1 MLPSA
6 PAALASQQQQQQHQ
20 PSSSSTRSPS
30 KLTRRSATVP
40 SAPVTLRAPGQPSS
54 QNMMRSLSSVH
65 LPPPPLTSIAVNIA
79 QSRPQ
84 SAGGL
89 SASQNVPLSSNFN
102 SAISPVK
109 RQTSSPPAH
118 GTRQLSSTAAAAQHI
133 FSSPSLA
140 TLAVSAYNSTSSAS
154 KENVCP
160 DAINPSTEIP
170 PPHLMPPV
178 YDDGDKPPF
187 SYATLIGMAILRAPN
202 RRLTLSQIYK
212 WINDTFAWYRKCDA
226 GWQNSIRHN
235 LSLNKAFSKQERPK
249 DDPGKG
255 NYWIVEPGCE
265 YLFMKGRP
273 RKSNAGNNGGQ
284 KASAI
289 SGSDGAPDASSSPT
303 LARTKS
309 SKSTEH
315 ASRGTATPSPHQLSQ
330 ELPCDQSV
338 LRPQKRAPDEPSAV
352 QDMTWSS
359 PEILAKRARGDSAVY
374 TDASKYEFATPLRP
388 ASQIAMSSTLS
399 TVSLTVPGLSF
410 TSSSSPASM
419 MPLTPANPVPHSLLS
434 PASFI
439 QTKSST
445 NASRGKGNNTT
456 SIAKQQR
463 QAKARYAK
471 MPTTRH
477 AMKSTVPL
485 SESTTA
491 HYSSTDTD
499 ADDDDEDY
507 DDRTDSDVHDVSTSS
522 GYYRGNASESPELT
536 KGNYMETHPFDSNV
550 PHMLPG
556 QSDDASYYFFGSSP
570 NRDHVL
576 LHPHNTLVH
585 HSPPRPH
592 SLLDSLTNPFSPP
605 RGQTGQIKVS
615 SPFGSPIYIRQNQ
628 QFLSPQRKLLSQSLQ
643 FDEPHT
649 TNTSGSGPLLLTDED
664 DEISRACFG
673 SPDKVVKQEH
683 PQSYYD
689 DMFLWPL
696 ETSVERRAGGT
707 VSKRALDGSVANVFG
722 VDVCQVVRRAMMINR
737 QQQDV
742 YETDPDQP
750 VGKTEESAGK
760 ILPED
765 GDVSVVRPQPLFR
778 NMTF

>member
-6 PAALASQQQQQQHQ
+6 PASIASQ
-20 PSSSSTRSPS
+20 PPSSTRSPS
-30 KLTRRSATVP
+30 KLARRSATVP
-40 SAPVTLRAPGQPSS
+40 SAPVTLRPPGQASSS

-84 SAGGL
+84 SADN
-89 SASQNVPLSSNFN
+89 SASQTVPLNSNFN

-109 RQTSSPPAH
+109 RQTSTPAH
-118 GTRQLSSTAAAAQHI
+118 GTRQQLSSTAAAAQHI

-140 TLAVSAYNSTSSAS
+140 TLAVSAYNTSASSAS

-160 DAINPSTEIP
+160 DALNPSTEIP

-178 YDDGDKPPF
+178 YDDGEKPPF
-187 SYATLIGMAILRAPN
+187 SYATLIGMAILRSPN

-212 WINDTFAWYRKCDA
+212 WINDSFAWYRKCDA

-273 RKSNAGNNGGQ
+273 RKSNPGNNGAQ
-284 KASAI
+284 KQPSAI
-289 SGSDGAPDASSSPT
+289 SGSFDGTPDASFSPT
-303 LARTKS
+303 LARAKS
-309 SKSTEH
+309 SKSIEH
-315 ASRGTATPSPHQLSQ
+315 ASGSTATPSPHQLAL
-330 ELPCDQSV
+330 ELPCDQSM
-338 LRPQKRAPDEPSAV
+338 LRPQKRALDEPSV
-352 QDMTWSS
+352 VENTTWSS
-359 PEILAKRARGDSAVY
+359 PEILVKRARDDSAAHN
-374 TDASKYEFATPLRP
+374 DASTYEFATPLRP
-388 ASQIAMSSTLS
+388 ASQTVTSSTIS
-399 TVSLTVPGLSF
+399 TVSQTVPGLSF

-419 MPLTPANPVPHSLLS
+419 MPLTPANPISHSLLL

-439 QTKSST
+439 EKKSTT
-445 NASRGKGNNTT
+445 NASRSKSNTT

-471 MPTTRH
+471 MPATTYPS
-477 AMKSTVPL
+477 KSTAPL
-485 SESTTA
+485 SESATA

-499 ADDDDEDY
+499 ADEDDEEY
-507 DDRTDSDVHDVSTSS
+507 DDRTDSDFHDVSTSS
-522 GYYRGNASESPELT
+522 GYYRANASESPELT
-536 KGNYMETHPFDSNV
+536 KDNSMEPHLFNSNV
-550 PHMLPG
+550 PHMLPE
-556 QSDDASYYFFGSSP
+556 QTNDASYYFFGSSP
-570 NRDHVL
+570 NRDQML
-576 LHPHNTLVH
+576 LHPHNTIVH
-585 HSPPRPH
+585 LSPPRPQ
-592 SLLDSLTNPFSPP
+592 SLLDNLPNPFSPP
-605 RGQTGQIKVS
+605 RGPSGPAKVS

-643 FDEPHT
+643 FDESHAIS
-649 TNTSGSGPLLLTDED
+649 TSGSGPILLTDED

-673 SPDKVVKQEH
+673 SPEKHSKQE
-683 PQSYYD
+683 QTQFYCD

-696 ETSVERRAGGT
+696 ESSVERRGTGT
-707 VSKRALDGSVANVFG
+707 VSRRALDGSVANVFG

-737 QQQDV
+737 QQHDV
-742 YETDPDQP
+742 YEPDQDQP
-750 VGKTEESAGK
+750 IDKVEGEESA
-760 ILPED
+760 ETVVTEEE
-765 GDVSVVRPQPLFR
+765 DVSGARPQPLFR